1 MLISFPLL
9 SAYRATAETIATSGV
24 SEIDQE
30 QPGSSGTSA
39 RQSGPSW
46 RSVATPPS
54 YPRNES
60 GCPEC
65 GGRVVR
71 ASGCLLCPACGWGRC
86 G

>member
-9 SAYRATAETIATSGV
+9 AARRATAQAIATSGV
-24 SEIDQE
+24 SDIDQE
-30 QPGSSGTSA
+30 PHLPALAPTKLAS
-39 RQSGPSW
+39 PNW